1 MRTFSEI
8 NKDINNIKDKLNN
21 AKTNKEYLSYKAM
34 LYELKDEKEKIWHN
48 LFEGHRNY
56 KI

>member
-34 LYELKDEKEKIWHN
+34 LYELKDEKEKIWNN
-48 LFEGHRNY
+48 LFESHRNY
-56 KI
+56 EI